1 MVRLFDRRLC
11 AVLLLAAAV
20 AACDDEPTP
29 TGPSGP
35 APTVTDTFTGTIA
48 PNGAGTHTFTV
59 QGTGAIV
66 GTLKNVGDDNTLVV
80 SFALGNWD
88 ASRNAC
94 SVVLAN
100 DSATAGA
107 ILQGTMTAAGTLCAR
122 IGDVGNIAAGKT
134 AGYTIEVLHP

>member
-1 MVRLFDRRLC
+1 MLVLNRRIL
-11 AVLLLAAAV
+11 AGLLLTCAI
-20 AACDDEPTP
+20 AACDDDSLNFVTPTP
-29 TGPSGP
+29 P
-35 APTVTDTFTGTIA
+35 APTTDTFTGTIA